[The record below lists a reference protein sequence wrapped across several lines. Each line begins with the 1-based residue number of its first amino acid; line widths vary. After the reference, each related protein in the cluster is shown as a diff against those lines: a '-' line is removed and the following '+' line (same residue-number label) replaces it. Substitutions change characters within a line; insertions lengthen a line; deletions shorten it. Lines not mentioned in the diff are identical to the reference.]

1 MDIKSIIKNVLAQ
14 RLEENVQVPQ
24 LPKVKDTNDYVKY
37 LAEAIQYR
45 LEEKEVND
53 LAEGALI
60 FCEQNEINFDS
71 LNEEQLNELFGAI
84 KRMGQAAKRGLSGA
98 SKIVK
103 DGIRNTGDAMTKSAE
118 TAWNASDRGGGMGGF
133 GKRTGAAIGAAAS
146 EAGKRV
152 LSGGR
157 KLAKGAIKTA
167 GSMGKA
173 ALINPVRARSNDQ
186 AGEIRKRMFDRA
198 RQAAAKFNGSK
209 GLSPGIYGESTELA
223 GNKLDELSIETLKS
237 YKAKAS
243 AQDSTTTP
251 MKREKGIGK
260 ATTKIDIAQRRKKD
274 RGEGYER
281 GIHVTTPDDPNA
293 AGRRT
298 DAMSPEKIRGSGLA
312 GKTVGGKPRT
322 ERLAKKMAKINKN
335 TGELLGSLADKEGG
349 SGRNPK
355 NKGGGL

>member
-173 ALINPVRARSNDQ
+173 ALSKPKDAVMDKVRQQR
-186 AGEIRKRMFDRA
+186 FDRA
-198 RQAAAKFNGSK
+198 RQAAAKFNSSK
-209 GLSPGIYGESTELA
+209 GLSPGIYGESTELF

-243 AQDSTTTP
+243 AQDPTTTS